1 MPEST
6 SVGAGELFLV
16 EAGQAA
22 LGRDRSWESRAVCSA
37 AQERDTRA
45 RAERENERERTVAV
59 VEPSVVVLARVC
71 AVEGQAVRQK
81 DRDRAAARSI
91 MLPPFSL

>member
-59 VEPSVVVLARVC
+59 VEPSVVVLARERERERSVC
-71 AVEGQAVRQK
+71 
-81 DRDRAAARSI
+81 S
-91 MLPPFSL
+91 